1 MLDPVL
7 FNFRGVPRHKGFL
20 SLSPDRKETFGVRPL
35 VYAVIYHKSKTLPQ
49 NSYFCIPGAQG
60 AFCLNGNCISRGI
73 DGTHT
78 LPLVPMSLG
87 GGCLNSSAE
96 ALASLLLAQE
106 QSATRSDSN
115 SPLCCHPLQDRYVGP
130 PLSGT
135 HRA

>member
-1 MLDPVL
+1 MSMLDPVL

-60 AFCLNGNCISRGI
+60 AFCLNGNYILQGI

-78 LPLVPMSLG
+78 LPLIPMSF
-87 GGCLNSSAE
+87 
-96 ALASLLLAQE
+96 
-106 QSATRSDSN
+106 
-115 SPLCCHPLQDRYVGP
+115 
-130 PLSGT
+130 
-135 HRA
+135 